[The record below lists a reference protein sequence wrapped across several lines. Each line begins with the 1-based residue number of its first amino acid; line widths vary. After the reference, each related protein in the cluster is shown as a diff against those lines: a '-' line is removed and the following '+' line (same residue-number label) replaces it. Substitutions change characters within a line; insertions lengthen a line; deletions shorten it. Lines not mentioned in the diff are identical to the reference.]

1 MGDWW
6 IDMNNKK
13 NNDTEEKRTVLIVD
27 DTANDIVL
35 LNDILCQEYK
45 VKAAPNGQR
54 ALVLAQR
61 EPAPDLIVLDIMMPE
76 MDGYEVCRLLKE
88 NQNTAGIPVIFI
100 SGLGESRNKLQAF
113 KVGGLDY
120 ITKPFEDDEVLARV
134 KLHLELS
141 EMKQRLEDMV
151 QRRTI
156 KLEESNTA
164 LKVILQHRQTE
175 REKAESNVVSYIDSL
190 VMPHLNQLLETNQD
204 SKQISLT
211 ETVKANL
218 NEMTCR
224 FSSKFES
231 KKLRLTRREME
242 VASLIKGGKT
252 NQEIAEFLCISEP
265 AVSFHRQ
272 NLRKKLGLLGRKVN
286 LVAYLNEIHL
296 T

>member
-1 MGDWW
+1 
-6 IDMNNKK
+6 MNNRE
-13 NNDTEEKRTVLIVD
+13 NNDTEKKRTVLIVD

-54 ALVLAQR
+54 ALILAQR

-231 KKLRLTRREME
+231 RKLRLTRREME